1 MNHDFG
7 EHVHIMDHP
16 LVAHK
21 LTIMRDK
28 NTSTKDFRELVSEV
42 GSFIAYEATRDLPLT
57 TKMVETPLC
66 TAEMPTLAGK
76 KIAIVP
82 ILRAGLG
89 LVDGFLRMIPS
100 ARVGHIGMF
109 RDEETLE
116 PHVYFSKMP
125 KDVAERDIMI
135 VDPMLAT
142 GGSADAAIT
151 EMKNRGC
158 KNIKMVVLVAA
169 PVGIERLTK
178 NHPDV
183 DIYCGAVD
191 DHLNEHGYIV
201 PGLGDAGDRIFGT
214 K

>member
-1 MNHDFG
+1 MFS
-7 EHVHIMDHP
+7 EKVHIMDHP

-28 NTSTKDFRELVSEV
+28 NTSVKDFRELVSEI
-42 GSFIAYEATRDLPLT
+42 GMLITYEATRDLPLT
-57 TKMVETPLC
+57 TKEIETPLC
-66 TAEMPTLAGK
+66 KAEMPTLAGK
-76 KIAIVP
+76 KFAVVP

-89 LVDGFLRMIPS
+89 LVDGVLRMVPS

-116 PHVYFSKMP
+116 PHVYFCKMP
-125 KDVAERDIMI
+125 KDIAERDILI

-142 GGSADAAIT
+142 GGSAEAAIA
-151 EMKNRGC
+151 EMKKRGC
-158 KNIKMVVLVAA
+158 KHIKLMVLVAA
-169 PVGIERLTK
+169 PEGIDHIRK
-178 NHPDV
+178 SHPDV
-183 DIYCGAVD
+183 EIYAGAVD
-191 DHLNEHGYIV
+191 DILNEHGDIV